1 MLSIVPSCRSVLP
14 LERISL
20 SRCHNVAW
28 MLQSPA
34 SLIMY
39 WDSSIMKLWPHPLP
53 GLTVLPCLSM
63 TCQVP
68 QIGLHFESTRTSNI
82 ELQHNISLPSYGEE
96 LGSEPEE
103 LFATME
109 RNLFTESDLVAGP
122 DDLWLPIA
130 QPFIGHEKFCLY

>member
-1 MLSIVPSCRSVLP
+1 MATSVAGID
-14 LERISL
+14 R
-20 SRCHNVAW
+20 
-28 MLQSPA
+28 A
-34 SLIMY
+34 SLLV
-39 WDSSIMKLWPHPLP
+39 DDLP
-53 GLTVLPCLSM
+53 GSANWTPL
-63 TCQVP
+63 
-68 QIGLHFESTRTSNI
+68 ESTRTSNI

-130 QPFIGHEKFCLY
+130 QPFIGHENDKQTRHHL